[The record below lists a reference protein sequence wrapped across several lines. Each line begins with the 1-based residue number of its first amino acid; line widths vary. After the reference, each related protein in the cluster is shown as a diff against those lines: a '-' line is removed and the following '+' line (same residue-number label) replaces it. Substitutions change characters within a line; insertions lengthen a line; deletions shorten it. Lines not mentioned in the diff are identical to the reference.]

1 MCVQRHKHASVTKS
15 SRYCG
20 HLIKFDGSFLNDE
33 VKWKEL
39 LKGGVS
45 EGVWEYGKQAT
56 KIDGNRMRCKGEGIF
71 GRGHDLEECT

>member
-39 LKGGVS
+39 LKGGGGLRGCIRSTVNRQQRS
-45 EGVWEYGKQAT
+45 MAIGCDAKAREYL
-56 KIDGNRMRCKGEGIF
+56 DGDMI
-71 GRGHDLEECT
+71 

>member
-39 LKGGVS
+39 LKGGSQRVYRS
-45 EGVWEYGKQAT
+45 TVNRQQRSMAIGCDAKAREYL
-56 KIDGNRMRCKGEGIF
+56 DGDMI
-71 GRGHDLEECT
+71 